1 MVMKMRALLSLVLV
15 GAAAGAAAHA
25 ETVVVDDQVMLRNSS
40 VQTPARGMAMSAVEQ
55 RFGAPVSK
63 HNAVGKPPITRWDY
77 QGFSVFFEYDKVIH
91 AVAIGG

>member
-1 MVMKMRALLSLVLV
+1 MQMRAVLSMLLLG
-15 GAAAGAAAHA
+15 GAAGVACA
-25 ETVVVDDQVMLRNSS
+25 ETIVVDDQVMLRNTT
-40 VQTPARGMAMSAVEQ
+40 VQTPSRGMPMSAVES

-63 HNAVGKPPITRWDY
+63 HESVGKPPITRWDY

>member
-1 MVMKMRALLSLVLV
+1 MKMRATLLSLVLLGV
-15 GAAAGAAAHA
+15 TATAAYA

-40 VQTPARGMAMSAVEQ
+40 VPTPARGMPMSAVEQ
-55 RFGAPVSK
+55 RFGAPTSK
-63 HNAVGKPPITRWDY
+63 HEAVGKPPITRWDY

>member
-1 MVMKMRALLSLVLV
+1 MKMRALLSLVLV
-15 GAAAGAAAHA
+15 GAAASAAYA

-40 VQTPARGMAMSAVEQ
+40 VPTPARGMAMSAVEQ
-55 RFGAPVSK
+55 RFGAPVAK
-63 HNAVGKPPITRWDY
+63 HSAVGTPPITRWDY